1 MIKGFLLIDGQM
13 NTIVLEGRWK
23 EFNELSDLLTP
34 ANIKKVHRHSKLKE
48 LDQDVRAYLKGNYIQ
63 EEKEDD

>member
-1 MIKGFLLIDGQM
+1 MIKGLLLIDGQM

-34 ANIKKVHRHSKLKE
+34 ANLK
-48 LDQDVRAYLKGNYIQ
+48 RSTNIPH
-63 EEKEDD
+63 

>member
-1 MIKGFLLIDGQM
+1 MVKGLLLIDGNM

-34 ANIKKVHRHSKLKE
+34 ANIKKVHRHSTLKE
-48 LDQDVRAYLKGNYIQ
+48 LDQDVRAYLKCKYIQ
-63 EEKEDD
+63 EKEED